1 MARSLNDIQQDILE
15 RKDATPELSALEVL
29 TPSEQASLEE
39 LNSSSKVA
47 VWRLIVYI
55 VAYAI
60 FTFELLMD
68 VFRNEITTLVKA
80 NRPHTVDWY
89 KTKALAFQLGDTLV
103 ESDEYYVIDTSKQII
118 KQVAVLEGD
127 RKIIIKVATSSET
140 ELIAVPNNTGQLDS
154 FVAYIDKV
162 KDAGT
167 ELEIISENADK
178 LRVAMDFYYDALVV
192 DSNGLEINTGANVV
206 ETAIKNYLKSLSF
219 NGEFEI
225 NKMVDYLQMAVGYK
239 SLRLSLVGGKSSDA
253 PSYTEITR
261 NYLPLS
267 GYMKLEDLDVTYYA
281 SI

>member
-80 NRPHTVDWY
+80 NRPHTEDWY

-103 ESDEYYVIDTSKQII
+103 ESDEYDVIDTSKQII

-127 RKIIIKVATSSET
+127 RKF
-140 ELIAVPNNTGQLDS
+140 P
-154 FVAYIDKV
+154 
-162 KDAGT
+162 
-167 ELEIISENADK
+167 
-178 LRVAMDFYYDALVV
+178 
-192 DSNGLEINTGANVV
+192 
-206 ETAIKNYLKSLSF
+206 
-219 NGEFEI
+219 
-225 NKMVDYLQMAVGYK
+225 
-239 SLRLSLVGGKSSDA
+239 
-253 PSYTEITR
+253 
-261 NYLPLS
+261 
-267 GYMKLEDLDVTYYA
+267 
-281 SI
+281 